1 MTACRLYIRMKM
13 REVAVE
19 EQIQW
24 VLSYMQGG
32 SADVWK
38 ENILEDL
45 EAGVLEY
52 ETVEEFLTDIR
63 KEFRERDKEL
73 VKVAELKQLEQGGK
87 MMEEFVQEFRKAAR
101 GSRYEGRL
109 LVEEFKRGM
118 SKAIR
123 RKLMETER
131 PPTSIE

>member
-1 MTACRLYIRMKM
+1 MKM